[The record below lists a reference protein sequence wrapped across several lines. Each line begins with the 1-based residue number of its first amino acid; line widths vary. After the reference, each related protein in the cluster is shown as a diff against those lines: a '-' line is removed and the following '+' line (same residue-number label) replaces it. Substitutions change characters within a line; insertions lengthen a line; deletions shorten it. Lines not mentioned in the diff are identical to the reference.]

1 MKSIYFTRFLFAAI
15 LLVGLTFS
23 AEAQT
28 GKPKSPPVTAS
39 HTVADLT
46 IDINYN
52 APSVRGR
59 EVWGS
64 LVPNGKVWRT
74 GANSATTFSVNK
86 DVLINGKALAAG
98 KYALFTIPGDGE
110 WTVIFNKE
118 ANQWGAYSYDAGQD
132 ALRITTKTG
141 KAPDFTEQMTF
152 KVGDND
158 ENIGVVS
165 FLWENLQTSFNVSTT
180 ANQK

>member
-1 MKSIYFTRFLFAAI
+1 MKSLSFTRFLFAAI
-15 LLVGLTFS
+15 LIVGLAFT

-39 HTVADLT
+39 HTIGDLT
-46 IDINYN
+46 IAVNYN
-52 APSVRGR
+52 APSVKGR

-86 DVLINGKALAAG
+86 DVMINGEKLAAG
-98 KYALFTIPGDGE
+98 KYALFTIPNDGE
-110 WTVIFNKE
+110 WIIIFNKE
-118 ANQWGAYSYDAGQD
+118 ADQWGAYSYDKGQD

-141 KAPDFTEQMTF
+141 KSPEFTEQMTF
-152 KVGDND
+152 QVGDND
-158 ENIGVVS
+158 ENVGVVS
-165 FLWENLQTSFNVSTT
+165 FMWENLKTSFNVT
-180 ANQK
+180 AN

>member
-1 MKSIYFTRFLFAAI
+1 MKSLSFTRFLFAAI
-15 LLVGLTFS
+15 LMIGLAFTT
-23 AEAQT
+23 EAQT

-39 HTVADLT
+39 HTVGDLT

-86 DVLINGKALAAG
+86 DVVVGGEKLSAG

-110 WTVIFNKE
+110 WTIIFNKE
-118 ANQWGAYSYDAGQD
+118 ADQWGAYSYDKGKD

-141 KAPDFTEQMTF
+141 KAPEFTEQMTF
-152 KVGDND
+152 QVSDND
-158 ENIGVVS
+158 ENVGVVS
-165 FLWENLQTSFNVSTT
+165 FMWENLKTSFDVT
-180 ANQK
+180 AAK

>member
-1 MKSIYFTRFLFAAI
+1 MKSISFTRFLFAAI
-15 LLVGLTFS
+15 LFLGLSFS
-23 AEAQT
+23 AQAQT

-39 HTVADLT
+39 HTIAGLT

-59 EVWGS
+59 EVWGT

-74 GANSATTFSVNK
+74 GANGATTFSVNK
-86 DVLINGKALAAG
+86 DVLINGKALTAG

-110 WTVIFNKE
+110 WTIIFNKD
-118 ANQWGAYSYDAGQD
+118 ASQWGAYSYDSEKD

-141 KAPDFTEQMTF
+141 KTLEFTEQMTF

-165 FLWENLQTSFNVSTT
+165 FLWENLQTSFNVST

>member
-1 MKSIYFTRFLFAAI
+1 MKPIFFTRFLFAAI
-15 LLVGLTFS
+15 LLLGITFS
-23 AEAQT
+23 AEAQA
-28 GKPKSPPVTAS
+28 GKPKSPSVTAS
-39 HTVADLT
+39 HTVDGLT

-52 APSVRGR
+52 APSIRGR
-59 EVWGS
+59 KVWGA

-86 DVLINGKALAAG
+86 DVLINGKELAAG
-98 KYALFTIPGDGE
+98 KYALFTIPNDGE
-110 WTVIFNKE
+110 WTIIFNKE
-118 ANQWGAYSYDAGQD
+118 ANQWGAYSYDSGQD

-141 KAPDFTEQMTF
+141 TAPTFTEQMTF

-158 ENIGVVS
+158 ENIGTVS
-165 FLWENLQTSFNVSTT
+165 FLWENLKTSFNVST